1 MINVYMCCTAV
12 VQIISLAFIK
22 SVAFI
27 PMITITDDVAVNIHS
42 VSALINTWYLSVC
55 YIDDCFN

>member
-22 SVAFI
+22 SVAFV

-42 VSALINTWYLSVC
+42 VSALI
-55 YIDDCFN
+55 